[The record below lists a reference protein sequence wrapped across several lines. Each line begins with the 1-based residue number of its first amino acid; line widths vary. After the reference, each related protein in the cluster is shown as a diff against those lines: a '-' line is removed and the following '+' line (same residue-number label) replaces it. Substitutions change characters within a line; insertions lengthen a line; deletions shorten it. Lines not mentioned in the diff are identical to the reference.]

1 MNEAKF
7 KTLSINYEDIQYHY
21 LEELVTTLKIL
32 PLSFSQF
39 PLVEEVYFS
48 VQVQFLPQQTELA
61 VLQNP
66 K

>member
-1 MNEAKF
+1 MNKAKY
-7 KTLSINYEDIQYHY
+7 KTLSINYEDIQYLY
-21 LEELVTTLKIL
+21 LEELVTTLKIP